1 MKNELLLKIKEINGN
16 VLVIGISDQKVIKAV
31 EANENI
37 IVCNFLD
44 SNMEGK
50 RKIFGK
56 RGKTISIKK
65 IRRVFKKKKIDYII
79 CNLNEISKY
88 LRYFIKDSIFLCK
101 GEVIYIGKF
110 NDYNLDIL
118 MKRYQRYNVSIN
130 LKENK
135 KEFLLNIDVSKAKN
149 NKMKEIIYFI
159 SDILS
164 ELSNFISDFLV
175 R

>member
-65 IRRVFKKKKIDYII
+65 ISRVFKKKK
-79 CNLNEISKY
+79 
-88 LRYFIKDSIFLCK
+88 
-101 GEVIYIGKF
+101 
-110 NDYNLDIL
+110 
-118 MKRYQRYNVSIN
+118 
-130 LKENK
+130 
-135 KEFLLNIDVSKAKN
+135 
-149 NKMKEIIYFI
+149 
-159 SDILS
+159 
-164 ELSNFISDFLV
+164 
-175 R
+175 